1 MDLYAAHTTLAVL
14 SYIVLVVGVIGSVV
28 ALGVIG
34 EFVVRNRR
42 ARLDR
47 QESIGTYYREL
58 ATSR

>member
-1 MDLYAAHTTLAVL
+1 MDLFAAHTALAVL
-14 SYIVLVVGVIGSVV
+14 SYVVLAVGVLGSLV

-47 QESIGTYYREL
+47 DESIGSYYRGL
-58 ATSR
+58 ALTR

>member
-1 MDLYAAHTTLAVL
+1 MDLFAAHTTLVVL
-14 SYIVLVVGVIGSVV
+14 SYVVLALGIVGSAV

-47 QESIGTYYREL
+47 QESIGSYYREL
-58 ATSR
+58 AHTR